1 MFHRQVSS
9 FNGLLLN
16 HYGAGCKAAQGAKQA
31 EFIGKESQS
40 WSGIEGSQKIF
51 QVKGSQKIFQGQMK
65 LLGIH
70 SIHHDPTNL
79 RKFH

>member
-51 QVKGSQKIFQGQMK
+51 QGQMK